1 MLHFP
6 SVSIRRSWPG
16 RGTMVNDVNVPSR
29 RKVSPPAFTVPLYCS
44 TGTPQ
49 LPINSF
55 AASESGGGAADNR
68 DATKMIAKNVRIA
81 RVFMRDL
88 TRRRPDF
95 PAFNYGI
102 FRPNPELYWEGGGK
116 TPHSIVIMSG
126 CCVSC
131 KQAARCPPAL
141 TGKSASDNFAP
152 L

>member
-29 RKVSPPAFTVPLYCS
+29 RKVSPPAFTIPLYCS

-68 DATKMIAKNVRIA
+68 DATKMVAKNVRIA

-88 TRRRPDF
+88 TRISSAAADG
-95 PAFNYGI
+95 A
-102 FRPNPELYWEGGGK
+102 EL
-116 TPHSIVIMSG
+116 
-126 CCVSC
+126 CCRISLLKLSFEIIRVV
-131 KQAARCPPAL
+131 KRLAAAV
-141 TGKSASDNFAP
+141 G
-152 L
+152 